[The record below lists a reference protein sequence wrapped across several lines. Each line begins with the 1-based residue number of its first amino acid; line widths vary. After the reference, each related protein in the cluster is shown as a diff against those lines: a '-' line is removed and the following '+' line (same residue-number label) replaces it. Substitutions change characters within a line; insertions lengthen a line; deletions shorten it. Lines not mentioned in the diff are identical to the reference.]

1 MVVGITSKKW
11 VFLRK
16 MIEELCDQ
24 QLEGNVTENFPDQN
38 FEDNPWLPPMEWL
51 IIFMI
56 ENSIVEQ
63 SSDVSYLGHE

>member
-1 MVVGITSKKW
+1 MG
-11 VFLRK
+11 
-16 MIEELCDQ
+16 ELCDQ

-38 FEDNPWLPPMEWL
+38 FEDDPWLPPMEWL
-51 IIFMI
+51 IIFLI

>member
-1 MVVGITSKKW
+1 
-11 VFLRK
+11 